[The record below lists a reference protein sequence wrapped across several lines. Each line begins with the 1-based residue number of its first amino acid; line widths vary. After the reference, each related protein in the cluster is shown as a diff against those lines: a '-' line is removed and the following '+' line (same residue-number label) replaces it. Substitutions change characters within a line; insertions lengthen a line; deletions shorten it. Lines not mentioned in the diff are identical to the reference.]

1 MRLLLFLGFL
11 WLMYYIFKRITSTYY
26 PPSGR
31 DHYGHYRSSNGPHKP
46 PPVLDELVKDPVCG
60 VYCPKKE
67 AIAIRVNG
75 KIYYFCSTECR
86 DKFLEQLDKSS
97 KSSQ

>member
-11 WLMYYIFKRITSTYY
+11 WVLYYMFRKITSQY

-31 DHYGHYRSSNGPHKP
+31 NHYGSPHSSYEPPKP
-46 PPVLDELVKDPVCG
+46 PPILDELVKDPVCG

-67 AIAIRVNG
+67 AISIRVNG

-86 DKFLEQLDKSS
+86 DKFLKELSNS
-97 KSSQ
+97 ARN